1 MRRLKRGGI
10 ALAVLLGLAVPVLAG
25 DQDGKTDS
33 NWWGSWFG
41 RKDKP
46 VENKAQLQKDN
57 QPVVAAPAAADSAAN
72 VFAREWDAYFRRIA
86 VCDRLES
93 YALQAGDNEA
103 VRRVQ
108 QLKERVDAIYKQ
120 RTASLSG
127 KPATSAIDE
136 AALQQNLGTRS
147 SQTSLL
153 PQGGTAGESRTANL
167 GGNR

>member
-10 ALAVLLGLAVPVLAG
+10 ALAVLLGLAMPVLAA
-25 DQDGKTDS
+25 DQDAPASS

-41 RKDKP
+41 GKDKP
-46 VENKAQLQKDN
+46 AEKKPQLQKDD
-57 QPVVAAPAAADSAAN
+57 QPAVPIPAAGDSAAT
-72 VFAREWDAYFRRIA
+72 VFTREWDAYFRRIA

-108 QLKERVDAIYKQ
+108 QLKERVDVLYKE
-120 RTASLSG
+120 RTANLSG

-147 SQTSLL
+147 SPTNLL
-153 PQGGTAGESRTANL
+153 PQGGTPGELRATYM
-167 GGNR
+167 GGNK